1 MVDRSTICCI
11 TVRLEGVNEKH
22 VAGTIERNAI
32 DGAKDAAKVASA
44 HDSRWRDLNETVVSW
59 ISDPEVVGR
68 VKGELSGPTTR
79 AEVIDLG
86 LHPTRGDLVDERV
99 RRGSSCW
106 INDATIADVE
116 VALGIERESI
126 WITEP

>member
-1 MVDRSTICCI
+1 M
-11 TVRLEGVNEKH
+11 EGVNEKH

-32 DGAKDAAKVASA
+32 DGAKDAAKVAGA
-44 HDSRWRDLNETVVSW
+44 HDSGWRDLNETVVSW
-59 ISDPEVVGR
+59 ISDPEVIGGI
-68 VKGELSGPTTR
+68 KGELSGSTTK

-86 LHPTRGDLVDERV
+86 LHSTWGDFVDERI
-99 RRGSSCW
+99 RRRSSCW

-116 VALGIERESI
+116 VALGIESQSI